1 MKNTTT
7 IKTWDGM
14 TNDEKLDRLTAAL
27 TRAGS
32 DLEFRNRC
40 LRSTESAKQA
50 VSEAGKIEFPA
61 DFEIEFLTPEQRLK
75 RLVLAV
81 PDYIAP
87 GQGEAE
93 VRNAEDYQICTYAMW
108 RS

>member
-1 MKNTTT
+1 MPKTN
-7 IKTWDGM
+7 IKSWESL
-14 TNDEKLDRLTAAL
+14 TNDEKLDRLTCVL

-40 LRSTESAKQA
+40 LSSTEAARQA
-50 VSEAGKIEFPA
+50 VSQAGEIEFPS

-75 RLVLAV
+75 KLVLAV
-81 PDYIAP
+81 PDFIP
-87 GQGEAE
+87 PQDGNAE
-93 VRNAEDYQICTYAMW
+93 IRHAEDYQTCTYIMW

>member
-7 IKTWDGM
+7 NKNWDGM
-14 TNDEKLDRLTAAL
+14 TNDEKLDRLTSVL
-27 TRAGS
+27 TKAGS
-32 DLEFRNRC
+32 DVEFRNRC

-50 VSEAGKIEFPA
+50 VSEAGEIEFPT

-75 RLVLAV
+75 KLVLAV

-87 GQGEAE
+87 ENGEAE
-93 VRNAEDYQICTYAMW
+93 MRNAEDYQTCSYLMW